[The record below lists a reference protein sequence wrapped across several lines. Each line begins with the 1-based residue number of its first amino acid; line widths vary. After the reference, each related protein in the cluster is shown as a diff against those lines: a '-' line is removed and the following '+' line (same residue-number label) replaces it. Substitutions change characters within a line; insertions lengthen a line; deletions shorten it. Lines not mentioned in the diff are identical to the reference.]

1 MSFPESRTEGSVLQA
16 DICKMAEKTRL
27 KRSQGRKSNGTVK
40 CLKKILNSG
49 VLRQKNLMDLSEVL
63 DN

>member
-1 MSFPESRTEGSVLQA
+1 MVLQA
-16 DICKMAEKTRL
+16 DLYKMAEKTRI

>member
-1 MSFPESRTEGSVLQA
+1 MSFPESRTEGSVLLA
-16 DICKMAEKTRL
+16 DLYKMAEKTRI